1 MGCHFSSVDYPCA
14 RRASNQA
21 TAKSVTAARPKATLS
36 PSIRRLAAVGGEI
49 YAAERVLE
57 CRFMAMNVLSSHVIG
72 TSSYL
77 PTGDIPSAMSA
88 FHPIASALPPA
99 PDVGGTPGECLK
111 LTQLGH
117 P

>member
-1 MGCHFSSVDYPCA
+1 MA
-14 RRASNQA
+14 ASLRS
-21 TAKSVTAARPKATLS
+21 KTLS

-57 CRFMAMNVLSSHVIG
+57 CRFMAMNVLSSHVVG

-88 FHPIASALPPA
+88 FHPIASALPPV

>member
-1 MGCHFSSVDYPCA
+1 MNFRCHSSNADYPCA

-57 CRFMAMNVLSSHVIG
+57 CLLLANSGLFG
-72 TSSYL
+72 TV
-77 PTGDIPSAMSA
+77 PRT
-88 FHPIASALPPA
+88 SALPLKA
-99 PDVGGTPGECLK
+99 DVAAVGRESPK
-111 LTQLGH
+111 LTHLRH
-117 P
+117 WRRP